1 MTEVMKVY
9 LDYQLW
15 VYINKNDNV
24 KNFFQ
29 LQKEE
34 KEWRYFIS
42 VAHLEEIYRAR
53 KCEKIDKAG
62 MTDILEM
69 TIRSM
74 AEDGVI
80 KLTEQGV
87 KFICKSYENTYRDI
101 VRYDTIDIVKD
112 RSLIRKQMDKSAYDP
127 QKLFEG
133 VTHRTED
140 EYKIVWQTERVK
152 QELAKLSL
160 VSQKIKDELSLPENS
175 LVRDL
180 NNMYGVEEAKKQIE
194 RMINGSDIEI
204 KPAIYQNIQD
214 DYGKLEYVIEQL
226 YFVLTKCGF
235 KRDGSD
241 KHSNSGTYDIQHSIC
256 ATLCD
261 IFITNDNGFADKFKA
276 VVYFLGIPIK
286 ILKWKDL
293 QSYIQN
299 Q

>member
-1 MTEVMKVY
+1 MIEVMKVY

-15 VYINKNDNV
+15 DYINKNDNV
-24 KNFFQ
+24 KKFFQ

-53 KCEKIDKAG
+53 KYENIDKAG
-62 MTDILEM
+62 MTDSLEM

-74 AEDGVI
+74 SEDGVI
-80 KLTEQGV
+80 KPTEQGV
-87 KFICKSYENTYRDI
+87 KYIYRSYEKIYQDI
-101 VRYDTIDIVKD
+101 VTYDTIDIVRD
-112 RSLIRKQMDKSAYDP
+112 RSLIRKQMDKSAYNP
-127 QKLFEG
+127 QNLFEG
-133 VTHRTED
+133 VTHKIED
-140 EYKIVWQTERVK
+140 EYKIVWETERVK
-152 QELAKLSL
+152 QEVAKLSDI
-160 VSQKIKDELSLPENS
+160 SKKIKEELSLPNNS
-175 LVRDL
+175 LVIAL
-180 NNMYGVEEAKKQIE
+180 NNMYGKVEAKKQLE
-194 RMINGSDIEI
+194 RMLSSSDVEI

-261 IFITNDNGFADKFKA
+261 IFITNDNRFADKFMA
-276 VVYFLGIPIK
+276 VAYFLGIPIE
-286 ILKWKDL
+286 IIKWKDL
-293 QSYIQN
+293 QSHIKN